1 MLLPLF
7 ALAAAAFGVGTTEFV
22 VMGLLPNVAA
32 DLGISIP
39 SAGLIITAY
48 AAGVVIGAP
57 IMATLTNGRPRKPAL
72 LALMAIFVVGNLC
85 CALAPSY
92 ELLMGARIVTA
103 FCHAAFFGIAAIVAA
118 DLVPAG
124 RRTQAIAL
132 VFAGLTVAN
141 ILGVP
146 GGTSL
151 GSLLGWRATFIAV
164 AVIGVLAM
172 TLMILWLP
180 RHLPAPRGDLR
191 AEFRVLLRP
200 QVLLAMST
208 TVLASA
214 ALFTVFTFVA
224 PLLGETTGLSVTGIS
239 WLLLVFGVGM
249 TAGSFIGGR
258 LADWNLPATILG
270 TLAAVGVVLALL
282 PLLAPYAIATYVLF
296 FVWGLVGF
304 AMAPALQMRVMQAAG
319 DAPTAASTLNQAA
332 FNLGN
337 AGGATLGAA
346 ALALGLDY
354 VQLPLLSVAIVGT
367 ALLVTAL
374 SVILERRQLR
384 RSLMQTVD
392 LLGGDPPAQPA

>member
-72 LALMAIFVVGNLC
+72 LALMVIFVVGNLC

-92 ELLMGARIVTA
+92 ELLIGARIVTA

-354 VQLPLLSVAIVGT
+354 VQLPLLSVAIICT
-367 ALLVTAL
+367 ALLVTAM
-374 SVILERRQLR
+374 SVVLERRQLR

>member
-57 IMATLTNGRPRKPAL
+57 IMAALTNGRPRKPAL

-354 VQLPLLSVAIVGT
+354 VQLPLLSVAIICT
-367 ALLVTAL
+367 ALLVTAM
-374 SVILERRQLR
+374 SVVLERRQLR

>member
-1 MLLPLF
+1 M
-7 ALAAAAFGVGTTEFV
+7 
-22 VMGLLPNVAA
+22 
-32 DLGISIP
+32 
-39 SAGLIITAY
+39 
-48 AAGVVIGAP
+48 
-57 IMATLTNGRPRKPAL
+57 
-72 LALMAIFVVGNLC
+72 VGNLC

-92 ELLMGARIVTA
+92 ELLIGARIVTA

-354 VQLPLLSVAIVGT
+354 VQLPLLSVAIICT
-367 ALLVTAL
+367 ALLVTAM
-374 SVILERRQLR
+374 SVVLERRQLR